1 MKRRA
6 CKRLLTAAVL
16 CAALTV
22 PTRAARRSVPVQIDW
37 NPITVSAYVE
47 RGVTYVPLRA
57 LLNTMGDWDI
67 WWDEATG
74 RAATPTPAPGT
85 MTAFPWCPAPATRT
99 IPPE

>member
-22 PTRAARRSVPVQIDW
+22 PTRAARRSVPVQIDG

-57 LLNTMGDWDI
+57 LLNTMG
-67 WWDEATG
+67 A
-74 RAATPTPAPGT
+74 
-85 MTAFPWCPAPATRT
+85 
-99 IPPE
+99 